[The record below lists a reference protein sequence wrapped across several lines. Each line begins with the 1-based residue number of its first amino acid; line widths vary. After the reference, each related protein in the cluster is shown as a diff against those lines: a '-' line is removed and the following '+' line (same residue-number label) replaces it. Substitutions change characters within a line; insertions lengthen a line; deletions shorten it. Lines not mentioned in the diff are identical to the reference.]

1 MAYCAT
7 LLKFSMP
14 SQARGLPLFLFRY
27 VAASAMIL
35 TRRLPSTISRYPA
48 HIMRLDWA
56 RGQRC

>member
-56 RGQRC
+56 RG